1 MLQLE
6 TQPRE
11 CTWGPALDAIQQQR
25 DRRRHRLEPTL
36 WVQEKLEEFIWSKQ
50 KEIMNSVRDNRK
62 TAVHSCHG
70 VGKSYIAARIVA
82 WWIDSHPAGEAVAV
96 TSAPTGRQV
105 RAILWKEIS
114 RAHAKGLP
122 GRTNQQNWLMEMP
135 TGKEELVAFGMKP
148 SDSDPSAFQG
158 IHARWVLVLFDE
170 ACGIPGGDGTT
181 HSLWEAADSLLSND
195 ESRFLA
201 IGNPD
206 DPSSEFAKACKPGSG
221 FNVIKIGFMDTPN
234 FTGEKV
240 PDKLKKLLI
249 GVEYVEDKKKRW
261 GEKNPLYI
269 AKILGEFP
277 ESTVDGL
284 IPLRWIRAAQERS
297 LQPSEPNEL
306 GCDVGA
312 GGDKNVVAQRRGPVG
327 RIIRRDTEADTMVSC
342 GNLIYDLKK
351 TKASV
356 AKVDKIG
363 IGKGMV
369 DRAKEKK
376 KPVIGINVAESAR
389 DSESFVN
396 LRAEGY
402 WGLRERFETGL
413 MDIDEFDEDL
423 AAQLV
428 EIRYRRTSSGKVQI
442 ESKEEMKK
450 RLGHSPDDAD
460 ALMLAYIVPPDEEE
474 GAAVLW

>member
-1 MLQLE
+1 ME
-6 TQPRE
+6 IV
-11 CTWGPALDAIQQQR
+11 AQR
-25 DRRRHRLEPTL
+25 KRRHYKLHPTL
-36 WVQEKLEEFIWSKQ
+36 WVQEKLREFIWSKQ

-82 WWIDSHPAGEAVAV
+82 WWIDSHPPGEAVAV

-105 RAILWKEIS
+105 RAILWKEIG

-122 GRTNQQNWLMEMP
+122 GRTNQQNWLLEVVP
-135 TGKEELVAFGMKP
+135 GKEELVAFGMKP

-170 ACGIPGGDGTT
+170 ACGIPGGDGKS

-206 DPSSEFAKACKPGSG
+206 DPTSEFAKVCKPGSG
-221 FNVIKIGFMDTPN
+221 FHVIKIGFADTPN
-234 FTGEKV
+234 FTGEDV
-240 PDKLKKLLI
+240 PDKLRKVLI

-269 AKILGEFP
+269 AKILGIFP
-277 ESTVDGL
+277 ESSVDGL
-284 IPLRWIRAAQERS
+284 IPLAWIRAAQERT
-297 LQPSEPNEL
+297 LEAKGPNEL
-306 GCDVGA
+306 GVDVGA
-312 GGDKNVVAQRRGPVG
+312 GGDKNVVCHRKGPVF
-327 RIIRRDTEADTMVSC
+327 RIIRRDTESDTMVSC
-342 GNLIYDLKK
+342 GNLIYDLKT
-351 TKASV
+351 TKATV

-376 KPVIGINVAESAR
+376 KPIIGINVAQSAR
-389 DSESFVN
+389 EPESFIN

-402 WGLRERFETGL
+402 WGLRERFEQGL
-413 MDIDEFDEDL
+413 IDIEENDEDL

-428 EIRYRRTSSGKVQI
+428 EIKYRRTSSGKVQI

-460 ALMLAYIVPPDEEE
+460 ATMLASLVPPDEEE